1 MSATILLASLV
12 LYLVF
17 YFTYG
22 KSLQKNLIKSHEAP
36 DAPSKR
42 LSDGVDYVPTS

>member
-1 MSATILLASLV
+1 MSTVVLLASLV

-22 KSLQKNLIKSHEAP
+22 KSL
-36 DAPSKR
+36 
-42 LSDGVDYVPTS
+42 